1 MYENIFNKS
10 IQRKILRVISM
21 KHEAEL
27 NFVKALLNN
36 FHLSFTIVKSPM
48 ILPFSPVDFGLRQL
62 FCSDYDYSELSVKF
76 EELCQPNT
84 IYRIKDF
91 SFCHYLVFRIPD
103 EGESVFAV
111 IGPYTLTAISQKVIL
126 DIFSKF
132 SYPPETL
139 SQLEKYYQEVPLVLN
154 ESQIFTL
161 VYTLGARLWGQEK
174 NFSFQDVPSTL
185 LSDPSPERQK
195 LSRPAKEFMEPQKQ
209 SEKPSEPFLSMKVLE
224 KRYSDENELV
234 KAVSTGQSHKAIVLY
249 NSFLARQMEQRLAD
263 PLRNAKNYMII
274 LNTLLR
280 KAAEQASVHP
290 LHIDSISS
298 QYARRIEL
306 CVSPNAVDALG
317 RDMIHN
323 YCLLVQNY
331 SLKNYSLLV
340 QKVLTQ
346 IDTDL
351 TADLSLN
358 AQAGLLNVNS
368 SYLSTLFK
376 KETGTTL
383 TEYVNKKRIRH
394 AVFLLNTT
402 TMQIQM
408 VAQHCGIP
416 DVNYF
421 TKTFKKYIG
430 KTPKEYRDF
439 IKGK

>member
-1 MYENIFNKS
+1 MAGFLFTNVRIFFKY
-10 IQRKILRVISM
+10 IFRVISM
-21 KHEAEL
+21 KYEAEL
-27 NFVKALLNN
+27 NFVKALLSN
-36 FHLSFTIVKSPM
+36 FHLSFTTLKSPLT
-48 ILPFSPVDFGLRQL
+48 LPFSPVDFGLRRL
-62 FCSDYDYSELSVKF
+62 FRHDFDYTELSQQLI
-76 EELCQPNT
+76 ETCRPNT
-84 IYRIKDF
+84 IYRMKDF
-91 SFCHYLVFRIPD
+91 SSCHYLFFRIP
-103 EGESVFAV
+103 EEKETTIAV
-111 IGPYTLTAISQKVIL
+111 IGPYTLTEMCRQRVT
-126 DIFSKF
+126 DIFSPF
-132 SYPPETL
+132 SYPPEIL
-139 SQLEKYYQEVPLVLN
+139 PQLEKYCQEVPLIID
-154 ESQIFTL
+154 ESKIFTL
-161 VYTLGARLWGQEK
+161 IYTLGTRLWGSEE
-174 NFSFQDVPSTL
+174 NFSFQDLPNTAAEDLGLNIMNGS
-185 LSDPSPERQK
+185 SSK
-195 LSRPAKEFMEPQKQ
+195 SA
-209 SEKPSEPFLSMKVLE
+209 EPFLSMKVLE
-224 KRYSDENELV
+224 KRYSDENELM
-234 KAVSTGQSHKAIVLY
+234 KAVSTGQSHKAMVYY
-249 NSFLARQMEQRLAD
+249 NSFLSRQMEQRLAD
-263 PLRNAKNYMII
+263 PLRNVKNYIII

-298 QYARRIEL
+298 QYARKIEL
-306 CVSPNAVDALG
+306 CVSPKAVESLG
-317 RDMIHN
+317 RDMVHN

-376 KETGTTL
+376 KETGITL
-383 TEYVNKKRIRH
+383 TEYVNKKRIRY

-439 IKGK
+439 IKGKGSGV